1 MNIKQLQSFLVLCD
15 ELHYGRAA
23 NRLFITQPSLSQQ
36 IKQLESSLKTM
47 LFKRKGRGIELTRVG
62 SILQQHGIQ
71 IMQDLKSA
79 ESDLRPYRHQQR
91 DNISLGVSGSHL
103 VLPVFQRFTKQHP
116 EISLNVKE
124 FSSEGTIKKLNDNA
138 IDIGIIYQR
147 EIPSGLSSTLLFE
160 DEIIAAVPITHPL
173 TEYNELQ
180 PEHLNDQSVIILNDS
195 LLLRHIITAELTKR
209 KITPN
214 IICEL
219 DNHYSCLE
227 YAEAQI
233 GIAFITRS
241 LFRSSPPKNVKLF
254 SLGIPAFSHP
264 VVLVHSQD
272 LLLDEPTRYLLG
284 QIKDFYTSKIP
295 LSTEK
300 VWPEREISV

>member
-1 MNIKQLQSFLVLCD
+1 MNIKQLQSFLILCD

-36 IKQLESSLKTM
+36 IKQLESSLKII
-47 LFKRKGRGIELTRVG
+47 LFKRKGRGIELTRAG

-71 IMQDLKSA
+71 IMQNLKSA
-79 ESDLRPYRHQQR
+79 EKDLRPYHHQQR

-103 VLPVFQRFTKQHP
+103 VLPVFQRFSQRHP

-147 EIPSGLSSTLLFE
+147 EIPPGMSSTLLFE
-160 DEIIAAVPITHPL
+160 DEIIAAVPLTHPL
-173 TEYNELQ
+173 TKNDKLRPEQLSDQ
-180 PEHLNDQSVIILNDS
+180 PVIILNDS
-195 LLLRHIITAELTKR
+195 LLLRHVITTELTKR
-209 KITPN
+209 KVTPN

-241 LFRSSPPKNVKLF
+241 LFRSSPPKNVKLL
-254 SLGIPAFSHP
+254 SLGIPAFFHP
-264 VVLVHSQD
+264 VVLVHSED
-272 LLLDEPTRYLLG
+272 LLLDTPTRYLLG
-284 QIKDFYTSKIP
+284 QIKDFYTSERP
-295 LSTEK
+295 HRSEK
-300 VWPEREISV
+300 E